1 MIVNSCE
8 QVIEANRKGREY
20 RSRVTLTPDVMMH
33 VVRLQRRQTLAYIE
47 RRHNSADIVSDDED
61 EEKYLL
67 GLLDG
72 DLSSEEDSSANSRDC
87 NIS

>member
-1 MIVNSCE
+1 
-8 QVIEANRKGREY
+8 
-20 RSRVTLTPDVMMH
+20 MH
-33 VVRLQRRQTLAYIE
+33 VLRLQRRQTLAYIE
-47 RRHNSADIVSDDED
+47 RSHNSTDIVSDDED